1 MYEQKYNRYKF
12 KYLCLQLQQGGYNPL
27 TLAPN
32 QKQIDAINEIIN
44 NRIKIIE
51 EDKLK
56 PILKGF
62 TEITMDELKNLS
74 EQKLIKPF
82 NEEDLNEM
90 NGILLQYKKD
100 TENKLPRQFEYQ
112 KFDKKQNAFTI
123 NFMAAAMAVINC
135 TKVDKVSQ
143 VSLDCKDT
151 REEIYPENISD
162 VVKANLIRERKNAQD
177 ELEALRNMDKCT
189 ASETLQIV
197 ASMFLAILFHMDNK
211 DTQNVPIITPDTR
224 DNFFIRNIKSMID
237 QKIANCKIVDPSLQ
251 TNKDAI
257 DKKRK
262 ELAIYFN
269 NVILQINDN
278 LASIPKFLEE
288 DGKNRL
294 LSNAEYTSGK
304 SINKGGKTT
313 YLRTYNKF
321 FETYLNKLNYIR
333 GYDIYGITN
342 TKTYAPIDFKIPT
355 KGETQSFDAKQ
366 TMSFDDFKNEYNKVH
381 GEGCSWEKE
390 SKASFNKQTGKNAF
404 EEKMMQQFLC
414 EKKLSEKFNF
424 TILDVDYK
432 EIHLE

>member
-27 TLAPN
+27 TIPPN
-32 QKQIDAINEIIN
+32 QKQINAINEIIN
-44 NRIKIIE
+44 NRIEIIE
-51 EDKLK
+51 KDKSEK
-56 PILKGF
+56 IKKRF
-62 TEITMDELKNLS
+62 TEITKDELANLS
-74 EQKLIKPF
+74 QQKSIKPF

-90 NGILLQYKKD
+90 NGILQQYKKD
-100 TENKLPRQFEYQ
+100 IENKLTRPFQYQ

-151 REEIYPENISD
+151 REEIYPADISD
-162 VVKANLIRERKNAQD
+162 LAKENLIKERKKAKD
-177 ELEALRNMDKCT
+177 ELEALRKMDKCT
-189 ASETLQIV
+189 SSETLQIV

-211 DTQNVPIITPDTR
+211 DTQDIAIVAPDTR

-251 TNKDAI
+251 TNKDAV

-262 ELAIYFN
+262 ELAIYYN
-269 NVILQINDN
+269 NVILQINNN

-294 LSNAEYTSGK
+294 LSNAEYTSE
-304 SINKGGKTT
+304 SKGGKTT

-342 TKTYAPIDFKIPT
+342 TKTYTPFNFKIPT

-366 TMSFDDFKNEYNKVH
+366 TMSLDDFKKDYNKKH
-381 GEGCSWEKE
+381 GEDSWEKE
-390 SKASFNKQTGKNAF
+390 SKASLDKQTGKNAF
-404 EEKMMQQFLC
+404 EEKMMKQFLS
-414 EKKLSEKFNF
+414 EKELSEKFNF

-432 EIHLE
+432 EIHLK